1 MLSLSR
7 RSVLFATRGI
17 GMIHRLVILPLLLCS
32 VMATQAAASPSEV
45 VRLENALRSVTGLRA
60 KFVQVR
66 QVALTGESV
75 EAAGTM
81 AFKPPQRFRLAYSR
95 PEPQELVI
103 QGDSL
108 WVVMPSE
115 NQAQRYPF
123 RVNAPGSEV
132 FLLFGGQHRS
142 LTEVFNVKQE
152 PWGSY
157 PAALR
162 LFPKHPEPG
171 YPLEEIRLVVGKNGF
186 PERLFFREATG
197 DNVVFQFTA
206 LEKNPRD
213 LEKDLTLRL
222 PRGIEIIDAS
232 PPKTQTGLPI
242 DHQ

>member
-1 MLSLSR
+1 MIRLSVR
-7 RSVLFATRGI
+7 RGLGVW
-17 GMIHRLVILPLLLCS
+17 LLAIVCS
-32 VMATQAAASPSEV
+32 ASLTEAAGTPPEAA
-45 VRLENALRSVTGLRA
+45 RLEAALRSVSGLRA
-60 KFVQVR
+60 RFVQVR
-66 QVALTGESV
+66 EVALTGESV
-75 EAAGTM
+75 EAAGVM
-81 AFKPPQRFRLAYSR
+81 AFRPPQRFRLAYSR

-123 RVNAPGSEV
+123 RINAPGSEV
-132 FLLFGGQHRS
+132 FLLFGGVHRS
-142 LTEVFNVKQE
+142 LTEVFNVTQE
-152 PWGSY
+152 AWGSY

-206 LEKNPRD
+206 VEKNPRD
-213 LEKDLTLRL
+213 LEKDLALRL
-222 PRGIEIIDAS
+222 PQGIEIIDAS

-242 DHQ
+242 DHP